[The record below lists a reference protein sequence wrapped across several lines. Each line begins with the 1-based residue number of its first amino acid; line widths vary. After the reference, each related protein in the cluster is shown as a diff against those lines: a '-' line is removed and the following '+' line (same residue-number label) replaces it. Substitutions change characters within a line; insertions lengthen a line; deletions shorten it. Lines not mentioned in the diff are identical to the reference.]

1 MGYASSPRLGG
12 AGATLGASLV
22 KTQGEDGSCKALPP
36 GIQGKRFQR
45 TQTKAEFVRE
55 TLNQETLIFQVR
67 KATLS
72 EKGEGTARRGG
83 RGENLLTFQLLKTQY
98 RMGTTRDL
106 FKKTRDTKE
115 TFHAKMSTIKDGN
128 IMDLTETEEIK
139 KRRQEYT

>member
-83 RGENLLTFQLLKTQY
+83 RGENLLTFQLLKTQ
-98 RMGTTRDL
+98 
-106 FKKTRDTKE
+106 
-115 TFHAKMSTIKDGN
+115 AVSN
-128 IMDLTETEEIK
+128 
-139 KRRQEYT
+139 